1 MLRRLAPHQWR
12 PCFFTRQNS
21 EISGIGRTRQIGHNN
36 LVDTCQQ
43 WRVRLQTAQKKVK
56 RALVTTCFDQHTFA
70 VIQHMTGNTQ
80 APRKL
85 PDKRPKPDALDKTPD
100 PYGFG

>member
-1 MLRRLAPHQWR
+1 M
-12 PCFFTRQNS
+12 
-21 EISGIGRTRQIGHNN
+21 
-36 LVDTCQQ
+36 
-43 WRVRLQTAQKKVK
+43 QTTQKKVK

-70 VIQHMTGNTQ
+70 VVQHMTGKVQTSC
-80 APRKL
+80 KL